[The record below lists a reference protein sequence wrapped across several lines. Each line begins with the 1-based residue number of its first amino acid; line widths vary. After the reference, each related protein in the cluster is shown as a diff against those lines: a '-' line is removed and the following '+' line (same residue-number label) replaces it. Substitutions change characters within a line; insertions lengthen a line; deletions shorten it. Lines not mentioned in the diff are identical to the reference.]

1 MGMGKTLIN
10 PGEKVGNMLISC
22 PCVPHVLS
30 VQHNDS
36 STDFAGICGR
46 GFARFRLQ
54 NR

>member
-1 MGMGKTLIN
+1 MGMGKTLVN

-36 STDFAGICGR
+36 STKILVISLVKFE
-46 GFARFRLQ
+46 FLS
-54 NR
+54 